1 MVESEPFSAPTPL
14 FSVIIAVCN
23 DWVPL
28 DRCLRSLAEQTHA
41 PSKEVIVVDDGSR
54 ETAPEFIQRW
64 ASSYLLRIVR
74 QPHAGIAT
82 ARNKGIQVSK
92 GSVLVFVDA
101 DCKLQTDCL
110 STLASTIKDSAQH
123 NCFQLHL
130 TGDCSGLVGRAEEL
144 RLQTLQEHML
154 QPNGCIR
161 YLNTAGFAIRRT
173 RIDDIEGEVFHP
185 AALRN
190 EDTLLLANLMQAGE
204 LPRFVPNAIVQHAIP
219 LSLMECFLKD
229 IRSAF
234 PEAKADDLIASKGVR
249 IRASHRERLSMLASM
264 WKKSKRQS
272 IGRLAWFVVI
282 ARQGIGRFLSVA
294 YSCFRVRPSSHLPA
308 SSS

>member
-1 MVESEPFSAPTPL
+1 MVESEPFSATAPL

-41 PSKEVIVVDDGSR
+41 SSKEVIIVDDGSR
-54 ETAPEFIQRW
+54 ETAPEFIRRW

-82 ARNKGIQVSK
+82 ARNQGIQVSK

-110 STLASTIKDSAQH
+110 SNLASTIKDSAQH

-144 RLQTLQEHML
+144 RLITIQNHML

-161 YLNTAGFAIRRT
+161 YLNTAGFAIRRESV
-173 RIDDIEGEVFHP
+173 DVEGGVFDP
-185 AALRN
+185 AALRS
-190 EDTLLLANLMQAGE
+190 EDTLLLANLMQAGV
-204 LPRFVPNAIVQHAIP
+204 LPLFVPNAVIQHAIP
-219 LSLMECFLKD
+219 LSLMECFRKD
-229 IRSAF
+229 IRSAYL
-234 PEAKADDLIASKGVR
+234 EGKARDLMASKGVR
-249 IRASHRERLSMLASM
+249 IRASHRERLDMLSSM
-264 WKKSKRQS
+264 WKNSKRHS
-272 IGRLAWFVVI
+272 IGRLAWFVVL
-282 ARQGIGRFLSVA
+282 ARLGFGRFLSVA
-294 YSCFRVRPSSHLPA
+294 YSCFRVRPSSHEPV